1 MRIVFMGTPEFSVS
15 FLRDLSRSSHQIVAV
30 VTQPDRPAGRGQQV
44 KAPPVKLAAL
54 ELGYP
59 VLQPESPKDPQ
70 FAEELAALQADLSV
84 VVAYSMLPKAV
95 LAATRLGAVN
105 LHGSLLPS
113 FRGAAPVQWAV
124 ASGAS
129 ETGLTIFRLDEKM
142 DHGPILAQVIVP
154 IGPQDTSLDVLHH
167 MVEPGAKAIRQA
179 LDDLSSGIFQE
190 IPQNHQLASP
200 APKLRKEDGSIDWS
214 MPAQKIHARMR
225 AFTPW
230 PGAYTQWKGK
240 SFQVHQAVVSLAK
253 DLNMDAGEFLV
264 EKDRLFV
271 KTGEGL
277 LELLTVQVEGKKAV
291 PIADFIR
298 GLQGQ
303 AKGRFGV

>member
-1 MRIVFMGTPEFSVS
+1 MRIVFMGTPEFSVA
-15 FLRDLSRSSHQIVAV
+15 FLRDLHQSTHQIVAV
-30 VTQPDRPAGRGQQV
+30 VTQPDRPAGRGQQLKV
-44 KAPPVKLAAL
+44 PPVKVAAL
-54 ELGYP
+54 ELGLP
-59 VLQPESPKDPQ
+59 VLQPESPKDPL
-70 FAEELAALQADLSV
+70 FAQELVALQADLSV

-95 LAATRLGAVN
+95 LAATRWGAVN

-142 DHGPILAQVIVP
+142 DHGPILAQVVVP
-154 IGPQDTSLDVLHH
+154 IGPQDTSMDVLHH
-167 MVEPGAKAIRQA
+167 MVEPGAQAIRRA
-179 LDDLSSGIFQE
+179 LDDLSTGLFQE
-190 IPQNHQLASP
+190 LPQNHELASP

-214 MPAQKIHARMR
+214 NPAWKIQARMR
-225 AFTPW
+225 GFTPW

-240 SFQVHQAVVSLAK
+240 SFQIHQASVLPDS
-253 DLNMDAGEFLV
+253 MDAEVGSFQIV
-264 EKDRLFV
+264 KDRLFV
-271 KTGEGL
+271 KTGDGL

-291 PIADFIR
+291 PVADFIR

-303 AKGRFGV
+303 EKGRFGV